1 MDGVF
6 NFNGESI
13 KYKIIDNSLESIQ
26 VVRGIEKMGRYIYFY
41 NSQNESI
48 GFLRIYD
55 TVERMTN
62 ISSQDASKWYEEYL
76 TNK

>member
-26 VVRGIEKMGRYIYFY
+26 VVRGVEKMGRYIYFY

-48 GFLRIYD
+48 GFLHVFD

-62 ISSQDASKWYEEYL
+62 ISSQDAFKWYEEYL

>member
-1 MDGVF
+1 MEGVF

-26 VVRGIEKMGRYIYFY
+26 VVKGIEKMGRYIYFY

-62 ISSQDASKWYEEYL
+62 ISLQDASKWYEEYL
-76 TNK
+76 ANK

>member
-26 VVRGIEKMGRYIYFY
+26 VVRGIEKMGRHIYFY

-55 TVERMTN
+55 TAERMTN

>member
-62 ISSQDASKWYEEYL
+62 ILSQDASKWYEEYL